1 MKLKPSARRG
11 AFFALALSMLGNSA
25 WAQER
30 EEEEREE
37 SRRGP
42 RDETREIEE
51 RKRWFME
58 SRGLDKVRANPRS
71 ERARAV
77 NDLRQQRRTRENQLT
92 LAGEVWTS
100 MGPSAMSM
108 GSWTM
113 GRVSGRVNAVVPHPT
128 DENTVYFG
136 SAAGGV
142 WKTTNAGT
150 SWTPL
155 FDSVGTLPIGAIHV
169 EPATP
174 NNVWVGTGDKNGG
187 GCAGYFGQG
196 VFLSTDGGTTWTAKN
211 GSGATAMPLSIVNA
225 VAVQPTNTNVVLAGG
240 AGSCTGSTSPT
251 GPGMFRSADRGATWT
266 RVLSFNVE
274 DIVFAPG
281 SATAYASVPGQGVYK
296 STDGGATWTNSSS
309 GMTPSG
315 SRMRLSMA
323 PSDAQVLY
331 VLQGGQVYR
340 SMDGAA
346 SWTLRTSGACEGQ
359 CTYNQAISVHPTD
372 VNQVLVGAIRPARS
386 TDGGTTFTYLTTTWG
401 SGQTVHQDIHVV
413 LYSRTNGSRF
423 WIGSDG
429 GLWRTDNGGT
439 SFVNMNS
446 NLNVTQFYD
455 LAVHPS
461 NADTVFGG
469 AQDNSSSRRT
479 TSPVW
484 DLTFVSGDGFMNA
497 VDPTNT
503 NNVFQTSY
511 PSSNLPSVYRSTTGG
526 TPNSFSKLAT
536 TGITASANFPWV
548 TPLAVAS
555 NRIFVASDIVYRGTT
570 STNPMTWTAISA
582 NLGARAAVITPMLT
596 GTTIPTYVGTSSGTI
611 HSTVDAAAASVTWT
625 NVTGNYPGGTVSDVA
640 MTPNNRLR
648 VFVTRAA
655 FGGNKLFRSTTGG
668 TTWSAVGAGL
678 PNVPANSVAIDPV
691 DTNRVFVATDVGV
704 YESTD
709 GGDNFVPFSAGLP
722 LGLVVTDLEVDD
734 VPHVLVAGTYGRGAW
749 KVDLTGGAANQ
760 SPVAN
765 FNFTTSALTATFSDT
780 STDAD
785 GTIASRSWAFGDG
798 TTSSATSPSK
808 TYTAAGTYA
817 VQLTVTDNAGA
828 TGTATQNVTVS
839 TGSTCPGTRYTG
851 TFSGANGQ
859 TQIHPGGTYYQST
872 VSGTHAA
879 CLTGPSG
886 TDFDLYLDR
895 WDGAAWVQVAAS
907 ESSTAVENISYPG
920 TAAYYRF
927 RVVNYSGVG
936 AYDLYISKP

>member
-1 MKLKPSARRG
+1 MKLKPSGQRG
-11 AFFALALSMLGNSA
+11 AFVALALSMLGSSA
-25 WAQER
+25 WAQE
-30 EEEEREE
+30 
-37 SRRGP
+37 SRGGP

-51 RKRWFME
+51 RKRWFIE
-58 SRGLDKVRANPRS
+58 SRGLDKVRANPRA

-77 NDLRQQRRTRENQLT
+77 NELRQMRGARERTLS

-100 MGPSAMSM
+100 MGPSAMNM

-136 SAAGGV
+136 AAAGGV
-142 WKTTNAGT
+142 WKTTNAGA
-150 SWTPL
+150 SWTPM
-155 FDSVGTLPIGAIHV
+155 FDAVGTLPIGAIHV
-169 EPATP
+169 EAAAP

-196 VFLSTDGGTTWTAKN
+196 VFLSTDAGTTWSARN
-211 GSGATAMPLSIVNA
+211 GSGASAMPLSIVNA
-225 VAVQPTNTNVVLAGG
+225 VALQPTNANVVLAGG
-240 AGSCTGSTSPT
+240 AGSCTGSSSPTSP
-251 GPGMFRSADRGATWT
+251 GVFRSTDRGATWT
-266 RVLSFNVE
+266 RVLNFNVE

-281 SATAYASVPGQGVYK
+281 SATAYASVPGQGVFK
-296 STDGGATWTNSSS
+296 STDGGATWANSSS
-309 GMTPSG
+309 GLTPSG
-315 SRMRLSMA
+315 SRMRLAMA
-323 PSDAQVLY
+323 PSDALVLY

-346 SWTLRTSGACEGQ
+346 TWSLRTSSACEGQ

-372 VNQVLVGAIRPARS
+372 VNQVLVGTIRPARS
-386 TDGGTTFTYLTTTWG
+386 ADGGTTFTFLTTTWG
-401 SGQTVHQDIHVV
+401 SGQMVHQDVHVV

-439 SFVNMNS
+439 SFANMNS

-455 LAVHPS
+455 LAVHPN

-497 VDPTNT
+497 VDATNT
-503 NNVFQTSY
+503 NYVFQTSY
-511 PSSNLPSVYRSTTGG
+511 PSSNLPSIYRSTTGG
-526 TPNSFSKLAT
+526 APNSFSKLPT
-536 TGITASANFPWV
+536 TGITASSNFPWV
-548 TPLAVAS
+548 TPMVVAS
-555 NRIFVASDIVYRGTT
+555 NRIFVAGDTVYRGTT
-570 STNPMTWTAISA
+570 SASPMTWAAISA
-582 NLGARAAVITPMLT
+582 NLGARVSVLTPMLT
-596 GTTIPTYVGTSSGTI
+596 GTTIPMYAGTSSGAI
-611 HSTVDAAAASVTWT
+611 HSTVDAAAASVAWT

-640 MTPNNRLR
+640 MTPGNRLR

-668 TTWSAVGAGL
+668 TTWTAVGAGL
-678 PNVPANSVAIDPV
+678 PNVPANSVAIDPL
-691 DTNRVFVATDVGV
+691 DTNRVFVGTDVGV

-709 GGDNFVPFSAGLP
+709 GGDTFVAFSAGLP

-749 KVDLTGGAANQ
+749 KVNLTGGPANQ
-760 SPVAN
+760 APVAN
-765 FNFTTSALTATFSDT
+765 FNFTSSGLTATFSDT
-780 STDAD
+780 STDPD
-785 GTIASRSWAFGDG
+785 GTIASRTWAFGDG
-798 TTSSATSPSK
+798 TTSSATGPSK
-808 TYTAAGTYA
+808 TYAAAGTYA
-817 VQLTVTDNAGA
+817 VQLTVTDNGGA

-839 TGSTCPGTRYTG
+839 TGAGCPGTLYTG
-851 TFSGANGQ
+851 TFSGATGQ

-872 VSGTHAA
+872 TGGTHAA
-879 CLTGPSG
+879 CLTGPTG

-895 WDGAAWVQVAAS
+895 WDGTTWVQVAAS
-907 ESSTAVENISYPG
+907 ESASSVESISYPG

-927 RVVNYSGVG
+927 RVVNYAGVG
-936 AYDLYISKP
+936 AYNLTISRPQ

>member
-1 MKLKPSARRG
+1 MKLKPSGLRG
-11 AFFALALSMLGNSA
+11 AFVALSLSMLGSSA
-25 WAQER
+25 WAQE
-30 EEEEREE
+30 
-37 SRRGP
+37 SRGP

-51 RKRWFME
+51 RKRWFIE
-58 SRGLDKVRANPRS
+58 SRGLDKVRANPRA

-77 NDLRQQRRTRENQLT
+77 NELREQRRAREGMLT

-100 MGPSAMSM
+100 LGPSSMNM

-136 SAAGGV
+136 AAAGGV
-142 WKTTNAGT
+142 WKTTNAGV
-150 SWTPL
+150 SWTPM

-169 EPATP
+169 ETAAPA
-174 NNVWVGTGDKNGG
+174 NVWVGTGDKNGG

-196 VFLSTDGGTTWTAKN
+196 VFLSTDGGTTWVAKN
-211 GSGATAMPLSIVNA
+211 GTGATAMPLSIVNA

-240 AGSCTGSTSPT
+240 AGSCTGSSSPT

-281 SATAYASVPGQGVYK
+281 TATAYASVPGQGVFK
-296 STDGGATWTNSSS
+296 STDGGATWVNSSS
-309 GMTPSG
+309 GLTPSG
-315 SRMRLSMA
+315 SRMRLAMA
-323 PSDAQVLY
+323 PGDAKVLY
-331 VLQGGQVYR
+331 TLQGGQVHR
-340 SMDGAA
+340 SLDSAA
-346 SWTLRTSGACEGQ
+346 TWTQRTTGACEGQ
-359 CTYNQAISVHPTD
+359 CTYNQAIAVHPTD
-372 VNQVLVGAIRPARS
+372 INQVLVGTIRPGRS
-386 TDGGTTFTYLTTTWG
+386 TDGGATFTYLTTTWG
-401 SGQTVHQDIHVV
+401 SGQKVHQDIHVV

-423 WIGSDG
+423 WIGGDG
-429 GLWRTDNGGT
+429 GLWRTDDGGT
-439 SFVNMNS
+439 NFANMNS

-455 LAVHPS
+455 LAVHPN
-461 NADTVFGG
+461 NADTIFGG

-511 PSSNLPSVYRSTTGG
+511 PSGNLPSVYRSTTGG
-526 TPNSFSKLAT
+526 APNSFSKLPT
-536 TGITASANFPWV
+536 TGMTASANFPWV

-555 NRIFVASDIVYRGTT
+555 NRIFVAGDTVYRGTT
-570 STNPMTWTAISA
+570 SASPMTWTAISA
-582 NLGARAAVITPMLT
+582 NLGARVSVLTPMQT
-596 GTTIPTYVGTSSGTI
+596 GTTIPMYAGTASGAI
-611 HSTVDAAAASVTWT
+611 HATADAAAATVTWT
-625 NVTGNYPGGTVSDVA
+625 NVTGNYPGGNVSDVA
-640 MTPNNRLR
+640 MTPGNRLR

-668 TTWSAVGAGL
+668 TTWAAVGAGL

-691 DTNRVFVATDVGV
+691 DTNRVFVGTDVGV
-704 YESTD
+704 YESSD
-709 GGDNFVPFSAGLP
+709 GGDTFTPFSAGLP

-749 KVDLTGGAANQ
+749 KASLSGGPTNQ
-760 SPVAN
+760 SPLAN
-765 FNFTTSALTATFSDT
+765 FNFTKSGLTATFSDT

-785 GTIASRSWAFGDG
+785 GTLSTRNWAFGDG
-798 TTSSATSPSK
+798 TTSSATNPSK
-808 TYTAAGTYA
+808 TYSAAGTYTVA
-817 VQLTVTDNAGA
+817 LTVTDNVGA

-839 TGSTCPGTRYTG
+839 TGAGCPGTSYTG
-851 TFSGANGQ
+851 TFSGAAGQ
-859 TQIHPGGTYYQST
+859 TQIHPGGSYYQST

-879 CLTGPSG
+879 CLSGPSG
-886 TDFDLYLDR
+886 TNFNLYLDR
-895 WDGAAWVQVAAS
+895 WDGAVWVQVAAS
-907 ESSTAVENISYPG
+907 TTTTSVESISYPG

-927 RVVNYSGVG
+927 RVVNTAGIG
-936 AYDLYISKP
+936 AYELVISKP

>member
-1 MKLKPSARRG
+1 MKRKQSGQRG
-11 AFFALALSMLGNSA
+11 AYIALALSMLGSSA
-25 WAQER
+25 WAQD
-30 EEEEREE
+30 
-37 SRRGP
+37 SSGP

-51 RKRWFME
+51 RKRWFIE
-58 SRGLDKVRANPRS
+58 SRGLDRARVNPRA
-71 ERARAV
+71 ERARAI
-77 NDLRQQRRTRENQLT
+77 NELREQRRAREGQLA

-100 MGPSAMSM
+100 LGPSSM
-108 GSWTM
+108 NMGTWVM

-128 DENTVYFG
+128 DENTIYFG

-142 WKTTNAGT
+142 WKTTNAGA

-155 FDSVGTLPIGAIHV
+155 FDSVGTLPIGAVLV
-169 EPATP
+169 EPNAP

-196 VFLSTDGGTTWTAKN
+196 VFLSTDA
-211 GSGATAMPLSIVNA
+211 GATWIPRNGVGASAMPLSIVNA

-240 AGSCTGSTSPT
+240 AGSCTGSSAPT
-251 GPGMFRSADRGATWT
+251 GPGMFRSTDRGATWT
-266 RVLSFNVE
+266 RVLSSNVE

-281 SATAYASVPGQGVYK
+281 TATAYASVPGQGVFK
-296 STDGGATWTNSSS
+296 STDGGATWVNSSS
-309 GMTPSG
+309 GLTPSG
-315 SRMRLSMA
+315 SRMRLAMA
-323 PSDAQVLY
+323 PGDAQVLY
-331 VLQGGQVYR
+331 VLQGSQVYR
-340 SMDGAA
+340 SLDGAA
-346 SWTLRTSGACEGQ
+346 TWSLRNSGACEGQ
-359 CTYNQAISVHPTD
+359 CTYNQAIAVHPTD
-372 VNQVLVGAIRPARS
+372 INQILVGTIRPARS
-386 TDGGTTFTYLTTTWG
+386 LDGGTTFSFLTTTWG

-423 WIGSDG
+423 WIGGDG
-429 GLWRTDNGGT
+429 GLWRTDNGGS
-439 SFVNMNS
+439 SFINMNS

-455 LAVHPS
+455 VAVHPS
-461 NADTVFGG
+461 NADTIFGG

-479 TSPVW
+479 SSPVW

-511 PSSNLPSVYRSTTGG
+511 PSGSLPSIYRSTTGG
-526 TPNSFSKLAT
+526 APNSFSKLAN
-536 TGITASANFPWV
+536 TGITASSNFPWV

-555 NRIFVASDIVYRGTT
+555 NRIFVAGDTVYRGLTT
-570 STNPMTWTAISA
+570 TNPMTWTAISP
-582 NLGARAAVITPMLT
+582 NLGARISVITPMQT
-596 GTTIPTYVGTSSGTI
+596 GATIPAYVGTSTGAI
-611 HSTVDAAAASVTWT
+611 HATADAAAASVTWT
-625 NVTGNYPGGTVSDVA
+625 NVTGNYPGGNVSDVA
-640 MTPNNRLR
+640 MTPGNRLR
-648 VFVTRAA
+648 VFITRAA
-655 FGGNKLFRSTTGG
+655 FGGSKLYRSTTGG
-668 TTWSAVGAGL
+668 TTWTAVGAGL
-678 PNVPANSVAIDPV
+678 PNVPANSVAIDPL
-691 DTNRVFVATDVGV
+691 DTNRVFVGTDVGV

-709 GGDNFVPFSAGLP
+709 GGDTFVAFSAGLP

-734 VPHVLVAGTYGRGAW
+734 SPHILVAGTYGRGAW
-749 KVDLTGGAANQ
+749 RVNLLGGSANQ
-760 SPVAN
+760 VPVAN
-765 FNFTTSALTATFSDT
+765 FNSTTSGLTANFTDT

-785 GTIASRSWAFGDG
+785 GFISTRTWTFGDG
-798 TTSSATSPSK
+798 TSSGAQNPSK
-808 TYTAAGTYA
+808 TYSAAGTYA

-839 TGSTCPGTRYTG
+839 TSAGCPGTRYTG

-895 WDGAAWVQVAAS
+895 WDGSAWVQVAAS
-907 ESSTAVENISYPG
+907 TGATSVESISYPG

-927 RVVNYSGVG
+927 RVLNYAGVG
-936 AYDLYISKP
+936 SYELIISRP

>member
-1 MKLKPSARRG
+1 MKLKPSGSRG
-11 AFFALALSMLGNSA
+11 AFIALALSMLGSSA
-25 WAQER
+25 WAQESR
-30 EEEEREE
+30 E
-37 SRRGP
+37 GP

-51 RKRWFME
+51 RRRWFME
-58 SRGLDKVRANPRS
+58 SRGLDKVRADPRS

-77 NDLRQQRRTRENQLT
+77 NELRQQRRARESTLT

-108 GSWTM
+108 GTWTM
-113 GRVSGRVNAVVPHPT
+113 GRVAGRVNAVVPHPT
-128 DENTVYFG
+128 DENTIYFG

-142 WKTTNAGT
+142 WKTTNAGA
-150 SWTPL
+150 SWTPM

-174 NNVWVGTGDKNGG
+174 TNVWVGTGDKNGG

-196 VFLSTDGGTTWTAKN
+196 VFLSTDSGLNWVPKN
-211 GSGATAMPLSIVNA
+211 GSAASPMPLSIVNA
-225 VAVQPTNTNVVLAGG
+225 VAVQPTNANVVLAGG
-240 AGSCTGSTSPT
+240 AGSCTGSSSPT
-251 GPGMFRSADRGATWT
+251 GPGMFRSTDRGATWT

-281 SATAYASVPGQGVYK
+281 TATAYASVPGQGVFK
-296 STDGGATWTNSSS
+296 SIDGGATWTNSST
-309 GMTPSG
+309 GLTPSG
-315 SRMRLSMA
+315 SRMRLAMA
-323 PSDAQVLY
+323 PGDARVLY
-331 VLQGGQVYR
+331 TLQGGQVHR
-340 SMDGAA
+340 SLDGAA
-346 SWTLRTSGACEGQ
+346 TWTLRTSSVCEGQ

-372 VNQVLVGAIRPARS
+372 VNQVLVGTIRPARS
-386 TDGGTTFTYLTTTWG
+386 TDGGTTFTFLTTTWG

-423 WIGSDG
+423 WVGSDG
-429 GLWRTDNGGT
+429 GLWRTDDGGT

-497 VDPTNT
+497 IDPTNT
-503 NNVFQTSY
+503 NIVFQTSY
-511 PSSNLPSVYRSTTGG
+511 PSSSLPSIYRSTTGG
-526 TPNSFSKLAT
+526 APNSFSKLPT

-548 TPLAVAS
+548 TPMAVAS
-555 NRIFVASDIVYRGTT
+555 NRIFVAGDTVYRGTT
-570 STNPMTWTAISA
+570 STSPMTWTAISP
-582 NLGARAAVITPMLT
+582 NLGTRVSVITPMQT
-596 GTTIPTYVGTSSGTI
+596 GTTIPAYVGTSSGAI
-611 HSTVDAAAASVTWT
+611 HATVDAAAASVTWT
-625 NVTGNYPGGTVSDVA
+625 NVTGNYPGGNVSDVA
-640 MTPNNRLR
+640 MTPGSRLR

-655 FGGNKLFRSTTGG
+655 FGGNKLFRSTSGG
-668 TTWSAVGAGL
+668 TTWAAVGAGL
-678 PNVPANSVAIDPV
+678 PNVPANSVAIDPLNI
-691 DTNRVFVATDVGV
+691 NRVFVGTDVGV

-709 GGDNFVPFSAGLP
+709 GGDTFVPFSAGLP

-749 KVDLTGGAANQ
+749 KVNLTGGTANQ
-760 SPVAN
+760 VPVSN
-765 FNFTTSALTATFSDT
+765 FNFTTSGLTATFTDT

-785 GTIASRSWAFGDG
+785 GTIATRNWAFGDG
-798 TTSSATSPSK
+798 TTSSTANPSK
-808 TYTAAGTYA
+808 TYSAAGLYA

-828 TGTATQNVTVS
+828 TGTATQNVAVRTAA
-839 TGSTCPGTRYTG
+839 CPGTRYTG
-851 TFSGANGQ
+851 TFSGATGQ

-879 CLTGPSG
+879 CLTGQNG
-886 TDFDLYLDR
+886 TNFDLFLDR

-907 ESSTAVENISYPG
+907 TSTTSVESISYAG

-927 RVVNYSGVG
+927 RVVNSAGVG
-936 AYDLYISKP
+936 AYELTLSKP